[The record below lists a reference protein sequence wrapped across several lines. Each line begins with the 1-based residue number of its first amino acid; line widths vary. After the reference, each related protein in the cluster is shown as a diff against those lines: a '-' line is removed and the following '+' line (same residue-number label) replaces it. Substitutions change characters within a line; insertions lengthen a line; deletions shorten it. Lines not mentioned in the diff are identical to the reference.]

1 MVSDHGTPSE
11 HWSIIFNTFVMMQCF
26 NEFNARKLQRAKKL
40 KVDPWEH
47 CVFVGVLSN
56 PTFLVIVVG
65 TFLVQICLVQWWY
78 SVFTLLPLSMSQW
91 IVCIAFGAGSLIV
104 QLFINFAVV
113 IYDSINPEAE
123 VQLVAY
129 SGNGNKVSPL
139 DTDVSRVKSG
149 TVSGERKKSGV
160 LGPKR
165 HNKGVDDH
173 SGKTRE
179 IENKLSGM
187 GQLQLMN
194 SNRRKHSEHPV
205 HAEYSVDEE
214 EEK

>member
-1 MVSDHGTPSE
+1 MVKTCSIKFVDTFGGAKGLAKALGTDTEKGIP
-11 HWSIIFNTFVMMQCF
+11 V
-26 NEFNARKLQRAKKL
+26 
-40 KVDPWEH
+40 
-47 CVFVGVLSN
+47 
-56 PTFLVIVVG
+56 
-65 TFLVQICLVQWWY
+65 
-78 SVFTLLPLSMSQW
+78 
-91 IVCIAFGAGSLIV
+91 
-104 QLFINFAVV
+104 
-113 IYDSINPEAE
+113 
-123 VQLVAY
+123 Y

-149 TVSGERKKSGV
+149 TVSGDRKKSGV

-205 HAEYSVDEE
+205 HAEYSVDDE